1 MSELPTMTY
10 EELSR
15 HRMGPK
21 VYVALKGKVF
31 DVSSNEVYK
40 EGGGY
45 HAFAGRDASVA
56 LAKMNFAEDLMD
68 PTKTHWSKKGEVDEK
83 QMKILDEWVVFYEK
97 RYKIIA
103 ILEEPNSKSTS
114 GKKKED

>member
-1 MSELPTMTY
+1 MNDLPTMTY
-10 EELSR
+10 EELSQ
-15 HRMGPK
+15 HRVGPK
-21 VYVALKGKVF
+21 VYVSLKGKVF

-56 LAKMNFAEDLMD
+56 LAHMNFAEDLMD
-68 PTKTHWSKKGEVDEK
+68 PSKTHWTKKGVIDEK
-83 QMKILDEWVVFYEK
+83 QMTILDDWVAFYEK

-103 ILEEPNSKSTS
+103 KLEEPPKT
-114 GKKKED
+114 

>member
-1 MSELPTMTY
+1 MTY
-10 EELSR
+10 EELSE
-15 HRMGPK
+15 HRLGPK

-56 LAKMNFAEDLMD
+56 LAKMDFADHLMD
-68 PTKTHWSKKGEVDEK
+68 PSKTHWSKNGEIDEK
-83 QMKILDEWVVFYEK
+83 QMKVLDEWVVFYEK

-103 ILEEPNSKSTS
+103 KLEEPRNSA
-114 GKKKED
+114 KKKKDD

>member
-1 MSELPTMTY
+1 MTTLPTMTY
-10 EELSR
+10 EELSQ
-15 HRMGPK
+15 HRLGPK

-31 DVSSNEVYK
+31 DVSSNDVYK

-56 LAKMNFAEDLMD
+56 LAKMNFGEELMD
-68 PTKTHWSKKGEVDEK
+68 PAKTHWSKKGELNAD
-83 QMKILDEWVVFYEK
+83 QMKILDDWVVFYEK

-103 ILEEPNSKSTS
+103 
-114 GKKKED
+114 

>member
-1 MSELPTMTY
+1 MTY
-10 EELSR
+10 EELSQ
-15 HRMGPK
+15 HRLGPK

-31 DVSSNEVYK
+31 DVSSNDVYK

-56 LAKMNFAEDLMD
+56 LAKMNFGEELMD
-68 PTKTHWSKKGEVDEK
+68 PAKTHFIYYVCLFTHWSKKGELNGD
-83 QMKILDEWVVFYEK
+83 QMKILDDWVVFYEK

-103 ILEEPNSKSTS
+103 
-114 GKKKED
+114 

>member
-1 MSELPTMTY
+1 MTNLPTMTY
-10 EELSR
+10 EELSQ
-15 HRMGPK
+15 HRLGPK

-31 DVSSNEVYK
+31 DVSSNDVYK

-56 LAKMNFAEDLMD
+56 LAKMNFGEELMD
-68 PTKTHWSKKGEVDEK
+68 PAKTHWSKKGELNGD
-83 QMKILDEWVVFYEK
+83 QMKILDDWVVFYEK

-103 ILEEPNSKSTS
+103 
-114 GKKKED
+114 

>member
-1 MSELPTMTY
+1 MSDLSTMSY
-10 EELSR
+10 DELSK
-15 HRMGPK
+15 HRDGQT

-56 LAKMNFAEDLMD
+56 LAKMNFGDELMD
-68 PTKTHWSKKGEVDEK
+68 PKKTHWTKEGEIDEK

-103 ILEEPNSKSTS
+103 RLEDPSFSNK
-114 GKKKED
+114 GKKKDD